1 MITSNANDKLE
12 DILRKIQTPQELKK
26 RISVY
31 IMFTVTHS
39 SSINH
44 INVYIQINDPKLWEE
59 IRKVFYPTLFE
70 KIKKKLGF

>member
-1 MITSNANDKLE
+1 MITSNSNDTLE
-12 DILRKIQTPQELKK
+12 DILKKIQTPQELKK

-44 INVYIQINDPKLWEE
+44 INFYIQIEDPELWEE
-59 IRKVFYPTLFE
+59 IRKMCYPSIFE

>member
-12 DILRKIQTPQELKK
+12 DILKKIKTPQELKK

-44 INVYIQINDPKLWEE
+44 INFYIQIEDPELWEE
-59 IRKVFYPTLFE
+59 IRKMCYPSIFE

>member
-12 DILRKIQTPQELKK
+12 DILKKIQIPQELKK

-44 INVYIQINDPKLWEE
+44 INFYIQIEDPELWEE
-59 IRKVFYPTLFE
+59 IRKMCYPSIFE

>member
-1 MITSNANDKLE
+1 MITSDKNETLE
-12 DILRKIQTPQELKK
+12 SILKKIQTPQELKK

-44 INVYIQINDPKLWEE
+44 INFYIQIEDPELWEE
-59 IRKVFYPTLFE
+59 IRKMCYPSIFE